1 MQKLMQQLI
10 RYEKMYRRGFISEE
24 ERYERVIET
33 WTKTTEDVADAL
45 NGKS

>member
-1 MQKLMQQLI
+1 MKQLI

-33 WTKTTEDVADAL
+33 WTETTEEVSRCT
-45 NGKS
+45 NG